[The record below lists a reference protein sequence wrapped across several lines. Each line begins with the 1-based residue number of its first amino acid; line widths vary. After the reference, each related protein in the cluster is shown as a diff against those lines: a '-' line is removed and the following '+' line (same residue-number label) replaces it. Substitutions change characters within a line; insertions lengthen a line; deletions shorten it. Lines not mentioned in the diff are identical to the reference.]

1 MCRNRLCKRFRLT
14 QAVTFADGTLILNL
28 EEGDYLN
35 CQQYCIVVA
44 DTIPA
49 GVIAGSP
56 VVVTIGDGAVQYPL
70 VDRCGT
76 QVTERIIGSRR
87 IYKTVVRTTATGGSF
102 QLLDYKVCDPVVLD
116 SIDGA
121 DPATGGGGGA

>member
-1 MCRNRLCKRFRLT
+1 MCRNRLCRRFRTT
-14 QAVTFADGTLILNL
+14 QAVTFADGTLTLNL

-44 DTIPA
+44 NAIPA
-49 GVIAGSP
+49 DVIANSP
-56 VVVTIGDGAVQYPL
+56 VVVTIGDGTEQYPL

-87 IYKTVVRTTATGGSF
+87 IYKTVVQTTGTGGSF
-102 QLLDYKVCDPVVLD
+102 RLLDYKVCDPVVLA
-116 SIDGA
+116 SIDGTA
-121 DPATGGGGGA
+121 PAAGGDGA